1 MVSSRKECEGR
12 YILHWPFHQLAIPL
26 KIDSESIRLLST
38 VALLTGEKIDWL
50 TCVKFSTK
58 KSCQR
63 FTAWPDDALQR
74 VAEKFIRAMNLS
86 LSPDPI
92 SVQDNVS
99 VETVEQAVEVEVV
112 ESPLSLV
119 EKSIIEVVMFFNVS
133 VEEASAR

>member
-1 MVSSRKECEGR
+1 
-12 YILHWPFHQLAIPL
+12 
-26 KIDSESIRLLST
+26 
-38 VALLTGEKIDWL
+38 
-50 TCVKFSTK
+50 
-58 KSCQR
+58 
-63 FTAWPDDALQR
+63 
-74 VAEKFIRAMNLS
+74 MNLS

-112 ESPLSLV
+112 ESPLSQV